1 MSQIF
6 NIGLSFLFM
15 NSRRIYIICFNTK
28 GTSED
33 IKVRLWVSA
42 SSTYRLGVFPNIFVT
57 YSCKLT

>member
-6 NIGLSFLFM
+6 NIGLSFHFM

-33 IKVRLWVSA
+33 IKVLVKQPLI
-42 SSTYRLGVFPNIFVT
+42 TGLYP
-57 YSCKLT
+57 